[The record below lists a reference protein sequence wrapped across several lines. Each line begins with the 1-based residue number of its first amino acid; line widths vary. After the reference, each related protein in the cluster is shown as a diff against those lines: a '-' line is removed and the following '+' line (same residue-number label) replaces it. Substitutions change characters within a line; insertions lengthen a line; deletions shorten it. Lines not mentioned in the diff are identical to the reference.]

1 MLFENIFNIT
11 RNLLLWEWQIGNWW
25 LRMPKSAKFR
35 VWSDLKIIHAV
46 SLIALFVTLNVVAS
60 IAALFVGNE
69 LHKGDLLKQ
78 LKILV

>member
-1 MLFENIFNIT
+1 
-11 RNLLLWEWQIGNWW
+11 
-25 LRMPKSAKFR
+25 MPKSAKFR

-46 SLIALFVTLNVVAS
+46 SLIAIFVTLNVAAS

-69 LHKGDLLKQ
+69 LHKGFLLK